1 MLRSDYRYHVGIDE
15 VGRGPLAG
23 PVVVCAL
30 SVPAT
35 FDFTLTEGIKDS
47 KKLTEKKRKEWV
59 IKIDAWKEHGLR
71 YKFTSID
78 ASVIDEKGITFAITS
93 ALNESLNAL
102 QLPKAETLVL
112 LDGGLKAPAEYIHQE
127 TIIKGDEKEAVIAM
141 ASIVAKVFRD
151 DFMCELDK
159 EYPEY
164 GLAIHKGYGTA
175 KHREAIQKF
184 GMSNIHRRTWIK

>member
-1 MLRSDYRYHVGIDE
+1 MSEINIKYKVGIDE

-30 SVPAT
+30 SVPTT

-47 KKLTEKKRKEWV
+47 KKLTEKKRKSWV
-59 IKIDAWKEHGLR
+59 EKIDSWKEQGLK
-71 YKFTSID
+71 YQFTSVD
-78 ASVIDEKGITFAITS
+78 ASVIDTKGITFAITS
-93 ALNESLNAL
+93 ALSESLNAL
-102 QLPKAETLVL
+102 QLPKTETLVL

-164 GLAIHKGYGTA
+164 GLAIHKGYGTT
-175 KHREAIQKF
+175 KHREAIQKY
-184 GMSNIHRRTWIK
+184 GMTNIHRRTWIK

>member
-1 MLRSDYRYHVGIDE
+1 MSEINIKYKVGIDE

-30 SVPAT
+30 SVPVT

-59 IKIDAWKEHGLR
+59 VKIDVWKELGLR

-93 ALNESLNAL
+93 ALNESLNTL
-102 QLPKAETLVL
+102 QLPKTETLVL

-175 KHREAIQKF
+175 KHIDAIKKY
-184 GMSNIHRRTWIK
+184 GMTNIHRRTWIK